1 MGMAAEMVE
10 SPKDNQVHYPSDRR
24 FRVWVRPAF
33 LLLFVALAV
42 LPLVA
47 AWVQFLTVGLP
58 SVATGTLIA
67 AEAVAAPSG
76 FPAWLRLTHYV
87 NFLFLVLL
95 ARSGLSIL
103 MDPPRLY
110 WNDHCTPG
118 TEWMRFTPVEVPT
131 DRIWTAKDDA
141 RYISPWLALPGYRH
155 TIATARHWH
164 LLGALFWFLNG
175 LAFVALLFGTDQW
188 QQLVP
193 TSWKIIP
200 DAWAVFVH
208 YATFHMPVEVDPFYR
223 FNALQQLSYFAVVFV
238 MATLS
243 AMTGVA
249 MSPAID
255 SRFPWYPKL
264 FGGRQPAR
272 SIHFLLLLGYVAFL
286 VMHVTMVATGLV
298 RNMNYIVLGN
308 NNGTLNGMLLG
319 LTGIGLIVAVCYFAH
334 WVSWKHPRALQYLVR
349 YIHAVMRLL
358 FFKHL
363 VPRAQFSKK
372 DISPFLWPNGKPPT
386 TKEWESLAAGDF
398 NEFRLKVYG
407 LIENPVELS
416 LDEMK
421 AMGKEEQI
429 TMHHCIQGWSGIA
442 QWGGLP
448 LAKLIELVRPRS
460 EAKVVVFHSFGDGLY
475 GGEYYDTQPME
486 IALQLQSL
494 LAYEMNYQPLGRL
507 YGAPL
512 RLRVENQLGYKMVK
526 WIKAIEFV
534 ASEKDVGKG
543 HGGKN
548 EDDEYF
554 DLVPD
559 I

>member
-1 MGMAAEMVE
+1 M
-10 SPKDNQVHYPSDRR
+10 
-24 FRVWVRPAF
+24 PAS
-33 LLLFVALAV
+33 
-42 LPLVA
+42 
-47 AWVQFLTVGLP
+47 WQ
-58 SVATGTLIA
+58 I
-67 AEAVAAPSG
+67 
-76 FPAWLRLTHYV
+76 
-87 NFLFLVLL
+87 
-95 ARSGLSIL
+95 IL
-103 MDPPRLY
+103 
-110 WNDHCTPG
+110 
-118 TEWMRFTPVEVPT
+118 
-131 DRIWTAKDDA
+131 
-141 RYISPWLALPGYRH
+141 
-155 TIATARHWH
+155 
-164 LLGALFWFLNG
+164 
-175 LAFVALLFGTDQW
+175 
-188 QQLVP
+188 
-193 TSWKIIP
+193 

-208 YATFHMPVEVDPFYR
+208 YATFHMPVEPDGFYR
-223 FNALQQLSYFAVVFV
+223 YNALQQLSYFAVVFV

-243 AMTGVA
+243 AMTGLA

-255 SRFPWYPKL
+255 SRFPWYPKV
-264 FGGRQPAR
+264 FGGRQSAR

-286 VMHVTMVATGLV
+286 VMHVTMVVATGLV
-298 RNMNYIVLGN
+298 RNMNYIVLGSN
-308 NNGTLNGMLLG
+308 DGNLNGLLLG
-319 LTGIGLIVAVCYFAH
+319 LTGIGLVVAVCFLAH
-334 WVSWKHPRALQYLVR
+334 WASWKHARALQYLVR

-358 FFKHL
+358 LFRHL

-372 DISPFLWPNGKPPT
+372 DISPFLWPNGKPPAT
-386 TKEWESLAAGDF
+386 EEWESLAAGDF

-407 LIENPVELS
+407 LVENPVELS

-421 AMGKEEQI
+421 ALGKEEQI

-448 LAKLIELVRPRS
+448 LAKLIELVRPRP
-460 EAKVVVFHSFGDGLY
+460 EAKVVVFHSFGEGLY

-507 YGAPL
+507 YGSPL

-534 ASEKDVGKG
+534 ASEKYVGKG